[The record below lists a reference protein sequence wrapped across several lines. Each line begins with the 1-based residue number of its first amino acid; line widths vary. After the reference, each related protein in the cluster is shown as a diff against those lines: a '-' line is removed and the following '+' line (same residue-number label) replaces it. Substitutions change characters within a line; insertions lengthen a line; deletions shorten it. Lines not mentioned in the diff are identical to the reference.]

1 MSTSAWELI
10 FMMLVLKLPIAYLIG
25 VVWWAIRATPD
36 PYEPAAL
43 VPGAPEEPSAP
54 CPWRARRR
62 PPIRPRGGGDRVRV
76 ARAIR

>member
-25 VVWWAIRATPD
+25 VVWWAIHATPD

-43 VPGAPEEPSAP
+43 VPAAPEEPSAP
-54 CPWRARRR
+54 CPWHARRR
-62 PPIRPRGGGDRVRV
+62 PPIRPRGGPDRVRV